1 MIGLSRYELKPRQAT
16 SVSFS
21 LFAWCL
27 ARSTLLLMVWTVVD
41 PPFQAASQDA
51 SVAEKRIAFDIPAQP
66 LASALEAYS
75 AATGVEIFYDAV
87 LAAGHR
93 SASVKGSFLP
103 ARALETLLLG
113 TGYVPRSTGPDTI
126 SIAPGPQ
133 GTSQQT
139 IAAKRTRTSPASFP
153 RFLIQPRRGP
163 KRRDICRIL
172 ASCSGWAEP
181 AINRCGTPSSSFRP
195 RSRHLL
201 SRAAR
206 RRARPQRSECGQRYA
221 QL

>member
-1 MIGLSRYELKPRQAT
+1 M
-16 SVSFS
+16 
-21 LFAWCL
+21 
-27 ARSTLLLMVWTVVD
+27 D
-41 PPFQAASQDA
+41 PPCQAASQDA

-139 IAAKRTRTSPASFP
+139 IAAKRIFDRY
-153 RFLIQPRRGP
+153 QPYFAV
-163 KRRDICRIL
+163 L
-172 ASCSGWAEP
+172 QAQ
-181 AINRCGTPSSSFRP
+181 
-195 RSRHLL
+195 L
-201 SRAAR
+201 SRTLCRDDPAKIRSGEVIFKFWLTASGTIAR
-206 RRARPQRSECGQRYA
+206 AQIIASDGDADRDRALVQRAEGLEIGEPPPPALPEPITMAVFPPTAGEAPGCPENRDSAGGP
-221 QL
+221 